1 MHGDHV
7 VDNFTPLDPKLPSF
21 PALLRDAGYRTAF
34 MGKWQMGGQSGAAS
48 TTGSQA
54 SRSTDQYPGGDMPK

>member
-1 MHGDHV
+1 
-7 VDNFTPLDPKLPSF
+7 
-21 PALLRDAGYRTAF
+21 LLRDAGYRTAF

-54 SRSTDQYPGGDMPK
+54 SRSTDQYPGGDMPR